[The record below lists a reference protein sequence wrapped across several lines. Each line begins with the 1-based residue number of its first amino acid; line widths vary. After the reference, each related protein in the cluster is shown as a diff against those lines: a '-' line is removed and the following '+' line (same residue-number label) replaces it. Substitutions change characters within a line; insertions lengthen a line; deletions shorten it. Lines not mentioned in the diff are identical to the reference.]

1 MAKSFVK
8 KSNKR
13 QKTDD
18 EGAGDKNALQKD
30 RNDKSDKSEK
40 ETHVM
45 IPLKQDEGNVIGNL
59 LKYTDLFRKAEK
71 LYREDE
77 DKVNNWG
84 AEKDRD
90 TAYYQTMIKKGTQA
104 DRVNALTMLM
114 QKNPSRSLN
123 YLQ

>member
-13 QKTDD
+13 QKTED
-18 EGAGDKNALQKD
+18 EGAADKNALQKD
-30 RNDKSDKSEK
+30 KNDKKDK

-59 LKYTDLFRKAEK
+59 LKYTDLFRRAEK

-114 QKNPSRSLN
+114 
-123 YLQ
+123 